1 MVSQLL
7 ELLNAYE
14 EDPSVK
20 LVIIKGE
27 GKAFSAGG
35 AVSVLLNVSWK
46 EAAILFSTAYAL
58 DYLIATYAKTQV
70 SLIRGIVM
78 GGGAAFAVHG
88 RFRVVTD
95 DTVFAMPET
104 ALGLFPDVG
113 ASYYLSRLPGFFGEY
128 VGLTGARLDGAEML
142 ACGLATHFVPLEKF
156 SALEDALCKA
166 NTGDP
171 KIINNIIH
179 DFSNKN
185 PKLKEKS
192 QFFRLKTINSCF
204 SRRTVEEIISALE
217 EEADKNK
224 DDWISWTIKTLKKA
238 SPTSLKISLRSI
250 RTGRLQGVGQCLIR
264 EFRMSC
270 TVVRGKVCRD
280 FFEGCRAL
288 LVDKDKNPKVK
299 DSKGNLG
306 VLSGLGNGSKW
317 IQVAQVTLD
326 LLASCKPNTIL
337 FHFSLKNVNV
347 IDMITGQVGPWT
359 CLQTLSCFFLI
370 TKKCYCFK
378 YGYKTIL
385 LQ

>member
-1 MVSQLL
+1 MAPTSQVLVKQTSNVRTIILNNPQQLNALTPEMASRIL

-20 LVIIKGE
+20 LVIIKGV
-27 GKAFSAGG
+27 GKAFCAGG
-35 AVSVLLNVSWK
+35 AVSVFLNVSWK
-46 EAAILFSTAYAL
+46 EAAIVFWTAYTL

-156 SALEDALCKA
+156 FALEDALCKA

-192 QFFRLKTINSCF
+192 QFLRLKTINSCF

-217 EEADKNK
+217 KEADKNK

-264 EFRMSC
+264 EYRMSC
-270 TVVRGKVCRD
+270 TVIQGKVCRD

-288 LVDKDKNPKVK
+288 LVDKDKNPKWEPSKLELVSK
-299 DSKGNLG
+299 QMVDSYFAPLDDEDWEDLKLPVRPNLT
-306 VLSGLGNGSKW
+306 SYAISK
-317 IQVAQVTLD
+317 L
-326 LLASCKPNTIL
+326 
-337 FHFSLKNVNV
+337 
-347 IDMITGQVGPWT
+347 
-359 CLQTLSCFFLI
+359 
-370 TKKCYCFK
+370 
-378 YGYKTIL
+378 
-385 LQ
+385 

>member
-35 AVSVLLNVSWK
+35 AVSVLLNVSNWK

-142 ACGLATHFVPLEKF
+142 ACGLATHFVPLEVHFILIFKIYF
-156 SALEDALCKA
+156 SLL
-166 NTGDP
+166 P
-171 KIINNIIH
+171 KIVLMI
-179 DFSNKN
+179 
-185 PKLKEKS
+185 PRV
-192 QFFRLKTINSCF
+192 RL
-204 SRRTVEEIISALE
+204 L
-217 EEADKNK
+217 
-224 DDWISWTIKTLKKA
+224 
-238 SPTSLKISLRSI
+238 
-250 RTGRLQGVGQCLIR
+250 
-264 EFRMSC
+264 
-270 TVVRGKVCRD
+270 
-280 FFEGCRAL
+280 
-288 LVDKDKNPKVK
+288 
-299 DSKGNLG
+299 
-306 VLSGLGNGSKW
+306 
-317 IQVAQVTLD
+317 
-326 LLASCKPNTIL
+326 
-337 FHFSLKNVNV
+337 
-347 IDMITGQVGPWT
+347 
-359 CLQTLSCFFLI
+359 
-370 TKKCYCFK
+370 
-378 YGYKTIL
+378 
-385 LQ
+385 

>member
-192 QFFRLKTINSCF
+192 QFFRYVFFFCVTV
-204 SRRTVEEIISALE
+204 RT
-217 EEADKNK
+217 
-224 DDWISWTIKTLKKA
+224 
-238 SPTSLKISLRSI
+238 R
-250 RTGRLQGVGQCLIR
+250 
-264 EFRMSC
+264 
-270 TVVRGKVCRD
+270 
-280 FFEGCRAL
+280 
-288 LVDKDKNPKVK
+288 
-299 DSKGNLG
+299 
-306 VLSGLGNGSKW
+306 
-317 IQVAQVTLD
+317 
-326 LLASCKPNTIL
+326 
-337 FHFSLKNVNV
+337 
-347 IDMITGQVGPWT
+347 
-359 CLQTLSCFFLI
+359 
-370 TKKCYCFK
+370 
-378 YGYKTIL
+378 
-385 LQ
+385 